1 MARLSRVS
9 PNGVAHHIIQKGNN
23 GQACF
28 KDDQDMEAYIGW
40 LEDFSARYSVDVH
53 SWVLLKNHVHILCTP
68 HKEGGI
74 SKMMQSIG
82 RMYVRYFNQK
92 YKRSGT
98 LWEGRYKACL
108 IESEKY
114 LLDVSRY
121 IETKAVRE
129 KKAKTPGSYAWSSY
143 GANALGKASKLQTP
157 HKEYKKLGNN
167 NATRIKNY
175 KKLISKPLTKEIIK
189 QITNTVNTGMALGDK
204 SFTDEIESSTKKRV
218 TPRKAGRPR
227 KNPEEKATDKK
238 KKTKAKVK
246 PKTKVKSKAKP
257 KPKAKTKSKVAKKT
271 TAKAAT
277 KKKGTTTKTTAKK
290 KKVSKKSVA
299 KKAAPVKKKA
309 VTKKAAKKTVT
320 KKPAVKKAPA
330 KKAAPKKKVVNNP
343 NDSFDPNFFDPNR
356 GY

>member
-9 PNGVAHHIIQKGNN
+9 PNGVTHHIIQRGNN
-23 GQACF
+23 RQACF
-28 KDDQDMEAYIGW
+28 KDSQDMEAYLGW

-53 SWVLLKNHVHILCTP
+53 AWVLLKNHVHILCTP

-114 LLDVSRY
+114 FLDVSRY
-121 IETKAVRE
+121 IETKPVRE
-129 KKAKTPGSYAWSSY
+129 KQAKTPGAYAWSSY
-143 GANALGKASKLQTP
+143 GSNALGKASKLSTP
-157 HKEYKKLGNN
+157 HKEYNRLGKDK
-167 NATRIKNY
+167 ATRIKNY
-175 KKLISKPLTKEIIK
+175 KKLFSKPLSKELIK
-189 QITNTVNTGMALGDK
+189 QITDTVNKGMALGDK
-204 SFTDEIESSTKKRV
+204 KFTDDIETSTNQRV

-227 KNPEEKATDKK
+227 KKTEEETRDKK
-238 KKTKAKVK
+238 KA
-246 PKTKVKSKAKP
+246 A
-257 KPKAKTKSKVAKKT
+257 AKTKTK
-271 TAKAAT
+271 AKAAT
-277 KKKGTTTKTTAKK
+277 KKTTTKAKPKTAVKKKTATKKTVAKK
-290 KKVSKKSVA
+290 TVAKKPVA
-299 KKAAPVKKKA
+299 KKATIAKTKATRKPVA
-309 VTKKAAKKTVT
+309 
-320 KKPAVKKAPA
+320 KKPAARKAAVKKP
-330 KKAAPKKKVVNNP
+330 APKKKVVNDP